1 MPRED
6 CTLVTGKSIFTHTA
20 YQRHFCVFGRRSHVL
35 TLLPVGNDL
44 GRRPGY
50 GISRSLTTGAMVG
63 LFVSVGFL
71 LTYCNKLCSSLY
83 GLLKCSRNSY
93 RIIIQSSK
101 GQSIKVLTDSD

>member
-50 GISRSLTTGAMVG
+50 GISSSLTTGAMVG
-63 LFVSVGFL
+63 L
-71 LTYCNKLCSSLY
+71 LCLKVFFSQTATNYALPFTVCWNVQGIVIASSF
-83 GLLKCSRNSY
+83 
-93 RIIIQSSK
+93 SSK